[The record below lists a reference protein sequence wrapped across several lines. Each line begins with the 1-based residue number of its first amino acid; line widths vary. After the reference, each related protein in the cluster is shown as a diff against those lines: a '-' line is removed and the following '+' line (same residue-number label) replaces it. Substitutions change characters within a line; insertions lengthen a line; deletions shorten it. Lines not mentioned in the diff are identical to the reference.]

1 MTCWKL
7 SQYLAIFSTS
17 QYTLEETYSFE
28 HGAPPSLPIAHNN
41 RLPDVTLPIVPLM
54 KHTARAQ
61 LITTPAVRLS
71 VAWMISSISGL
82 PVRVVR
88 MASGLGMQN
97 SRMMIIEIP
106 LQAVS
111 IGLMNSCTKLETY
124 VTPPIAT
131 HISIAIG
138 ASRVGRGISSVM
150 WVIASYPIS
159 DKLGF
164 RISNDRLLLG
174 YASYLSSTPCTKR
187 LFRGLEEV
195 VLRNLL
201 VE

>member
-1 MTCWKL
+1 
-7 SQYLAIFSTS
+7 
-17 QYTLEETYSFE
+17 
-28 HGAPPSLPIAHNN
+28 
-41 RLPDVTLPIVPLM
+41 M
-54 KHTARAQ
+54 KQTARAQ

-71 VAWMISSISGL
+71 VAWMINSMSGL

-88 MASGLGMQN
+88 MASGFGMQN

-111 IGLMNSCTKLETY
+111 LNLEDLYRSLDTY

-159 DKLGF
+159 DKLRF
-164 RISNDRLLLG
+164 
-174 YASYLSSTPCTKR
+174 
-187 LFRGLEEV
+187 
-195 VLRNLL
+195 L
-201 VE
+201 VSDDKFL

>member
-1 MTCWKL
+1 
-7 SQYLAIFSTS
+7 
-17 QYTLEETYSFE
+17 
-28 HGAPPSLPIAHNN
+28 
-41 RLPDVTLPIVPLM
+41 M
-54 KHTARAQ
+54 KQIERAQ

-71 VAWMISSISGL
+71 VAWMIISMSGF

-88 MASGLGMQN
+88 MASGLGIQN
-97 SRMMIIEIP
+97 SRMMIIERP

-111 IGLMNSCTKLETY
+111 IGLCEFCTNLETY

-159 DKLGF
+159 DKLQF
-164 RISNDRLLLG
+164 IVSN
-174 YASYLSSTPCTKR
+174 S
-187 LFRGLEEV
+187 
-195 VLRNLL
+195 
-201 VE
+201 